1 MISIDTVYQ
10 KVLAIANKEQRG
22 YITPQEFN
30 LLAAQAQQLIFEQ
43 YFYDL
48 NQFNRAGGN
57 GMEYGDIMNILEEKI
72 SFFEKYGQDL
82 NGNTAN
88 RGILP
93 AECYRLG
100 QVQFGTFNTDS
111 VVVEKIRVKDLAQI
125 LSAPLTAPTLTRP
138 IYVRSDNSS
147 HELELYPTAFSAGNR
162 MDQVTVNYVRKPLT
176 PKWTYTIVNEQAL
189 YNGSASDKQDFELH
203 PSDEEDLVYKIL
215 ELSGIIMNKPGLV
228 QLADKEE
235 MQGVQNEKM

>member
-125 LSAPLTAPTLTRP
+125 LSAPLTAPTKWSFVP
-138 IYVRSDNSS
+138 KSV
-147 HELELYPTAFSAGNR
+147 
-162 MDQVTVNYVRKPLT
+162 VNV
-176 PKWTYTIVNEQAL
+176 II
-189 YNGSASDKQDFELH
+189 DI
-203 PSDEEDLVYKIL
+203 KI
-215 ELSGIIMNKPGLV
+215 SC
-228 QLADKEE
+228 
-235 MQGVQNEKM
+235 

>member
-57 GMEYGDIMNILEEKI
+57 GMEYSDMMNILEEKI
-72 SFFEKYGQDL
+72 SLFETYNQNL
-82 NGNTAN
+82 ASNTAN
-88 RGILP
+88 RGKLP
-93 AECYRLG
+93 ADCYRLG
-100 QVQFGTFNTDS
+100 QVQFGTFNGAN
-111 VVVEKIRVKDLAQI
+111 VVVEKLNTKDLNQI
-125 LSAPLTAPTLTRP
+125 LNTALTAPTLTRP
-138 IYVRSDNSS
+138 VYIRSKTTTYDI
-147 HELELYPTAFSAGNR
+147 ELYPTTFSTSNR
-162 MDQVTVNYVRKPLT
+162 MDDVTINYIKKPTT